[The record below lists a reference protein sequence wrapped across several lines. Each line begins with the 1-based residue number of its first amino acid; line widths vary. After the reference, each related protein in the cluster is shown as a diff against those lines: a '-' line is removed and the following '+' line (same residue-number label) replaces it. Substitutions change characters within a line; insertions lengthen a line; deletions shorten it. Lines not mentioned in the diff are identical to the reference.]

1 MGRRYERLKPGQVFG
16 RLTVLEES
24 APPTEYTSY
33 KGRWYRCRCQC
44 GNTVFIRGNALVTGN
59 TKSCG
64 CLRREHARD
73 VALERNSRVCI
84 APGQVFGRLT
94 VLEEAP
100 APTEFTT
107 YKGRWYRC
115 RCQCGNTVVIRR
127 DSLVSGNTKSCGCL
141 QREHIANL
149 NKRKEVR
156 K

>member
-24 APPTEYTSY
+24 APPTEYTAY
-33 KGRWYRCRCQC
+33 KGLWYRCRCQC
-44 GNTVFIRGNALVTGN
+44 GNTVVVRRDSLVSGN

-64 CLRREHARD
+64 CLRRD
-73 VALERNSRVCI
+73 FVLERFKRVRI

-100 APTEFTT
+100 APTEYTT
-107 YKGRWYRC
+107 YTGLWYRC
-115 RCQCGNTVVIRR
+115 RCQCGNEAVVRR
-127 DSLVSGNTKSCGCL
+127 ASLVGGRTKSCGCL

-149 NKRKEVR
+149 NKRKEV
-156 K
+156 KK